1 MKRTMDKILI
11 VLALFLLAFI
21 CVMLWLYYKT
31 GAIPDTLCTC
41 VFTVCG
47 GECGVMGWI
56 KTTKERTKERE
67 YQLEDRK
74 SEQIRDRAIPEPSED
89 PMEKEKSQN
98 ESVG

>member
-1 MKRTMDKILI
+1 
-11 VLALFLLAFI
+11 
-21 CVMLWLYYKT
+21 
-31 GAIPDTLCTC
+31 
-41 VFTVCG
+41 
-47 GECGVMGWI
+47 MGWI

-89 PMEKEKSQN
+89 PMEKEEAKN